1 MYHHSSMKHSRSTV
15 DLPSSGHHHLRHHQ
29 HYRPRDDS
37 MMMSMMMTTTSSS
50 FENTIT
56 IISPLDGILI
66 NCQTNGDSICAQI
79 SPQLN
84 VIAVSNDHWI
94 AFYSIKTNEC
104 LGTLQFPSRCT
115 YWTWIRPD
123 AVAVI
128 TENDVHHWSLTVK
141 ERDTI
146 YIQNGDLLRFIFSI
160 DNDIK
165 QNQIIDYRVDPLFSN
180 WCALTTLFVDDD
192 GEIGGKI
199 QIYSHSYGQSQC
211 IESHSCAFASYQFD
225 DSEHC
230 STLLI
235 TAKRQKDSSWKLH
248 IIELGPIPNGNLT
261 HKSINQILTAHTER
275 YGANVRGQTEDIPT
289 QIVCDNQIGLIYLLS
304 KYGSFYICDL
314 QTGVPLYYDSIS
326 DWTDGQAIFSFA
338 YDSTTDSLVAICRN
352 GQVLTIQ
359 LSLTALI
366 RDSDTWKA
374 PKAWERIGNKLKQV
388 KGIVLNRV
396 NGDESHHDSH
406 YLSVNSF
413 DSSGSTN
420 SSASLIIKPNTYHF
434 GQRTPE
440 DDYSSIGS
448 FYQSQTDKSNCNL
461 DKLNHINDKS
471 GEPSKIDEDD
481 DEQITRL

>member
-1 MYHHSSMKHSRSTV
+1 
-15 DLPSSGHHHLRHHQ
+15 
-29 HYRPRDDS
+29 

-192 GEIGGKI
+192 GKI
-199 QIYSHSYGQSQC
+199 V
-211 IESHSCAFASYQFD
+211 EFD
-225 DSEHC
+225 C
-230 STLLI
+230 
-235 TAKRQKDSSWKLH
+235 
-248 IIELGPIPNGNLT
+248 
-261 HKSINQILTAHTER
+261 
-275 YGANVRGQTEDIPT
+275 
-289 QIVCDNQIGLIYLLS
+289 C
-304 KYGSFYICDL
+304 C
-314 QTGVPLYYDSIS
+314 
-326 DWTDGQAIFSFA
+326 
-338 YDSTTDSLVAICRN
+338 C
-352 GQVLTIQ
+352 
-359 LSLTALI
+359 
-366 RDSDTWKA
+366 
-374 PKAWERIGNKLKQV
+374 
-388 KGIVLNRV
+388 
-396 NGDESHHDSH
+396 
-406 YLSVNSF
+406 
-413 DSSGSTN
+413 
-420 SSASLIIKPNTYHF
+420 
-434 GQRTPE
+434 
-440 DDYSSIGS
+440 
-448 FYQSQTDKSNCNL
+448 
-461 DKLNHINDKS
+461 
-471 GEPSKIDEDD
+471 
-481 DEQITRL
+481 